1 MLTSLDTTA
10 TAWEAIVDLV
20 GFSKDTFGEEKNKLS
35 LRLTLKLNNTGA
47 LDEENNESAHADM
60 NNVQSLFGASRGDNQ
75 KMMMIDDYSFGATR
89 NYLLV
94 GTHLFHFIK
103 WNIWWYQLM
112 CFTRVCLDRNR

>member
-89 NYLLV
+89 N
-94 GTHLFHFIK
+94 
-103 WNIWWYQLM
+103 
-112 CFTRVCLDRNR
+112 

>member
-1 MLTSLDTTA
+1 
-10 TAWEAIVDLV
+10 V

-103 WNIWWYQLM
+103 
-112 CFTRVCLDRNR
+112 

>member
-1 MLTSLDTTA
+1 
-10 TAWEAIVDLV
+10 V

-89 NYLLV
+89 N
-94 GTHLFHFIK
+94 
-103 WNIWWYQLM
+103 
-112 CFTRVCLDRNR
+112 